1 MCQPSSFYT
10 RSKFLLWRRNGVV
23 VWGREVSW
31 HPFLPVVSII
41 FLHSTFAS
49 NISTMCA
56 HRTRLT
62 FRVHPE
68 QQYGFTSN
76 RVKSTLRTSSGT
88 IQDAYVLSFFW
99 TRVWLSWWTWR
110 SFVKLCFVIHCA
122 LFTPRLLVCF
132 HAWVCSLLNF
142 YLFYFQ
148 AVNDWRQENQ
158 ENTRRSKGFKQGDEE
173 KVKNSI
179 WEFG

>member
-10 RSKFLLWRRNGVV
+10 RSIFLLSRRNGVV

-110 SFVKLCFVIHCA
+110 SFVKLCF
-122 LFTPRLLVCF
+122 
-132 HAWVCSLLNF
+132 LN
-142 YLFYFQ
+142 
-148 AVNDWRQENQ
+148 
-158 ENTRRSKGFKQGDEE
+158 RSCVELYIQWIQWMCIMQRNGIFKFMYSFLSVLP
-173 KVKNSI
+173 KACPK
-179 WEFG
+179 

>member
-1 MCQPSSFYT
+1 MCQPSSFYART
-10 RSKFLLWRRNGVV
+10 KFLLWRRNGVV

-88 IQDAYVLSFFW
+88 IQDAYVLSFFFDESLAFLVNVAFLCK
-99 TRVWLSWWTWR
+99 TLFCNSLCTLHSSFTCLFPRFVW
-110 SFVKLCFVIHCA
+110 F
-122 LFTPRLLVCF
+122 
-132 HAWVCSLLNF
+132 LLNF

-148 AVNDWRQENQ
+148 EVNDWRQENQ
-158 ENTRRSKGFKQGDEE
+158 ENTRRSKGFKQGGWR
-173 KVKNSI
+173 KS
-179 WEFG
+179 